1 LYYFQAP
8 FGSLSEVLAVRL
20 PISCENLQTFGDI
33 TDDTDDPIE
42 MPMARGHFF
51 AIFDDTKRCI
61 DVPLH
66 VVFGVEVPQIG
77 RNGAWRKMW
86 GGRPSGRMQPI
97 DVKNRFQRNI
107 IEIWLVVWNIF
118 FPFIGNKNPN

>member
-1 LYYFQAP
+1 
-8 FGSLSEVLAVRL
+8 LAVRL

-86 GGRPSGRMQPI
+86 GGPAIREDATYRCEKHVSAEY
-97 DVKNRFQRNI
+97 NRN
-107 IEIWLVVWNIF
+107 LVGGLEHF
-118 FPFIGNKNPN
+118 FSIYWA